1 MINVTATATANKNS
15 TATSIANA
23 CSKSNEDCCCKP
35 NNNCNCPCPPPADGI
50 ICGPCGDSSQ
60 INKKTAIAYTLSC
73 MDFRL
78 RDNITCNLNLL
89 GYKNNHDDFVLAGSS
104 LGYNGLGDL
113 YSSWASVAD
122 DHVVIAYN
130 LHKISEIILVDHM
143 DCAAYAKV
151 YPDLTLNTPQEYEL
165 HVKNLN
171 IAAET
176 FKTKFEG
183 PNATVLEIPNLIIKK
198 YIINICGNCLVD
210 IDKYNGPYP
219 F

>member
-1 MINVTATATANKNS
+1 MITATATATATDNS
-15 TATSIANA
+15 TATATAYATSREN
-23 CSKSNEDCCCKP
+23 DCCKP
-35 NNNCNCPCPPPADGI
+35 NNNCDCPCPPPADGI
-50 ICGPCGDSSQ
+50 FCGPCGDPSQ

-73 MDFRL
+73 IDFRL

-89 GYKNNHDDFVLAGSS
+89 GYKNNHDDFILAGSS
-104 LGYNGLGDL
+104 LGYNGIGDL

-122 DHVVIAYN
+122 DHVVIAYD
-130 LHKISEIILVDHM
+130 LHKISEIILIDHM
-143 DCAAYAKV
+143 DCGAYAIV
-151 YPDLTLNTPQEYEL
+151 YPNLTLNTPEEYAL

-176 FKTKFEG
+176 MRVKFEG
-183 PNATVLEIPNLIIKK
+183 PNAIILEIPNLVIKK

-210 IDKYNGPYP
+210 IDKYKGSYP